1 MEGLFAIREGVRRGS
16 RTSSWAAC
24 CLTFA
29 PRHERGLLTL
39 AAHGRT
45 PILAAPSEYPTAF
58 GGRKVRCKSQWK
70 ATLVSPNP
78 CAPLQIYSL
87 QHLPRL
93 SFIPTRCSI
102 NACFIGQLNDHYPRR
117 EKKKIRFSIRMS
129 TPALSAAFAAQGSS
143 KANHLHSWQCPRDQS
158 QLADGMRK
166 EKSH

>member
-45 PILAAPSEYPTAF
+45 PIMAAPGEYPTAF
-58 GGRKVRCKSQWK
+58 GGRKVRCESQWK

-117 EKKKIRFSIRMS
+117 EKKNQILHKDVYSSPQCCICSARFKRGQSPTQLAMS
-129 TPALSAAFAAQGSS
+129 T
-143 KANHLHSWQCPRDQS
+143 
-158 QLADGMRK
+158 
-166 EKSH
+166 